1 MAQYIYTARSN
12 ISKIKSKAMKKN
24 LVFSLCLLALGV
36 SSYASPN
43 VDDKVIKSFKETF
56 PGAEQ
61 VKWEEFSD
69 NYVVNFVDLGMR
81 ERISYDKDGNFLS
94 ATRYYN
100 EGHLPLNILLK
111 LRKKYPSQKIFGVT
125 EIESEVSIEYYIKME
140 DDTNWTT
147 VKSDTGGNMQV
158 IEKYKKVSE

>member
-1 MAQYIYTARSN
+1 
-12 ISKIKSKAMKKN
+12 
-24 LVFSLCLLALGV
+24 
-36 SSYASPN
+36 
-43 VDDKVIKSFKETF
+43 
-56 PGAEQ
+56 
-61 VKWEEFSD
+61 
-69 NYVVNFVDLGMR
+69 
-81 ERISYDKDGNFLS
+81 
-94 ATRYYN
+94 
-100 EGHLPLNILLK
+100 LNILLK